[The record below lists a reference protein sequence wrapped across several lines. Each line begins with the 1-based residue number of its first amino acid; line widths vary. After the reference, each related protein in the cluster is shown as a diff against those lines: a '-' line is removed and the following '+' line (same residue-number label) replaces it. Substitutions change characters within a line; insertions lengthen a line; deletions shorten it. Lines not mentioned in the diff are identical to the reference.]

1 MVIRA
6 MIYLTNAVIKILG
19 RVTIIYFKFK
29 KLKEEKQRQIIDAA
43 LKEFAKN
50 GFDRA
55 STNKIV
61 KDAKISKGSLFN
73 YFNSK
78 KELYIYLLD
87 YSMGVVEG
95 LYDKVD
101 LDERD
106 IFKKIGNFGIQ
117 KLKIYKKSPH
127 VLDFL
132 ASVKL
137 EESKDVKD
145 IIDEKIPLMYDR
157 GLKEIYRDIDYSKF
171 RDDIDVEKAIEI
183 LNWTMFGFG
192 EKIIRRINNFEDG
205 SQFAKEAFKEWK
217 TYSNILKDIFYK

>member
-1 MVIRA
+1 

>member
-1 MVIRA
+1 
-6 MIYLTNAVIKILG
+6 MIC
-19 RVTIIYFKFK
+19 
-29 KLKEEKQRQIIDAA
+29 
-43 LKEFAKN
+43 KN